1 MYIDFWNST
10 IYYMSSVHT
19 DICILII
26 PSFVRVSFLQKT
38 YFWNLIKT
46 DDTFFRAYN
55 KRYLLLLNTSISKCK
70 FFFSFIFT
78 ITKKK
83 LWKDWLSC
91 CFQEA
96 YLQYLVRFFLL
107 SFDTQPYFLFI
118 SYSLLDYMNVMVLQH
133 KKILAKSN
141 MKKDKFWNYKLY
153 ASNESKK

>member
-1 MYIDFWNST
+1 MKSMQKFKGQTITIQNVVLKFDILFNKLEKNKKMYIDFWNGT

-70 FFFSFIFT
+70 CYFF
-78 ITKKK
+78 
-83 LWKDWLSC
+83 
-91 CFQEA
+91 
-96 YLQYLVRFFLL
+96 
-107 SFDTQPYFLFI
+107 YF
-118 SYSLLDYMNVMVLQH
+118 Y
-133 KKILAKSN
+133 
-141 MKKDKFWNYKLY
+141 NYKKNY
-153 ASNESKK
+153 EKIGFHVVFKKHIYNT